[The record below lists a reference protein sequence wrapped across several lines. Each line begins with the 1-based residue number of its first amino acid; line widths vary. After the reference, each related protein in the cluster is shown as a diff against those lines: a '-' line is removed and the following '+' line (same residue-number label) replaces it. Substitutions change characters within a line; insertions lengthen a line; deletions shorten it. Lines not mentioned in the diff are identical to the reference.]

1 MGAVSMYVDML
12 SSAVGA
18 WDAALSREALLDHT
32 VDCRVRMLA
41 TGTAHGASAY
51 DALAAE
57 IAYDRALIH
66 LCSHVGIGA
75 SPRWFD
81 QPDAERT
88 RLEQTLAEMASIDLV
103 SLSRGRAEDLA

>member
-1 MGAVSMYVDML
+1 MYVEML
-12 SSAVGA
+12 SSAVGV

-57 IAYDRALIH
+57 IAYDRALIR
-66 LCSHVGIGA
+66 LCGHVGIGT
-75 SPRWFD
+75 SPRAFY
-81 QPDAERT
+81 QPNAERT
-88 RLEQTLAEMASIDLV
+88 RLEKTLVETASIDLV
-103 SLSRGRAEDLA
+103 SLSRDRSEDLA